1 MTGGVGAYV
10 VVPADAVPANQAVG
24 RVSLFNEDGT
34 PWAPGGSE
42 PAAVAWGDVTGKP
55 STFPPATH
63 THTIDE
69 IVGLQAAL
77 DAKADA

>member
-1 MTGGVGAYV
+1 MVTGQFAV
-10 VVPADAVPANQAVG
+10 VSADAVKPGQALGTVA
-24 RVSLFNEDGT
+24 LFNEDGT
-34 PWAPGGSE
+34 PWAPGGEE

-63 THTIDE
+63 THTIAD
-69 IVGLQAAL
+69 IDGLQDAL